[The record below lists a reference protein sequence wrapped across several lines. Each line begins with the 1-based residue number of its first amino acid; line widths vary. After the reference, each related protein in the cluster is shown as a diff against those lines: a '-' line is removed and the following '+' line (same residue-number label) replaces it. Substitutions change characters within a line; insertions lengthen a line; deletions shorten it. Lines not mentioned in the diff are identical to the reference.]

1 MKTYKLSSIVA
12 AIVLLFAN
20 ASTTKVAA
28 QELKGNISISGA
40 FALYPITVKWAEE
53 FKKLHPGVKIDIQA
67 GGAGKGITDV
77 LSKVTDIGLV
87 SRDLNA
93 AEYKKG
99 AFPVAVTKDAVI
111 PTISATS
118 PFRKVIYEKGVKK
131 EAFNNIFITG
141 KYKTWNTLGIKSEAP
156 IHVYT
161 RSDAS
166 GAAETWAKYFGK
178 KQEDLQGVAVF
189 GDPGLAQ
196 AVKRDP
202 SGIGYNNIV
211 YIYDTKTNKATNGVV
226 PVPIDLNNNG
236 KLDPDENF
244 YGDVDQLVAAI
255 VAGKY
260 PSPPARD
267 LYYVT
272 VGRPSNPIVKEFIKY
287 ILTSGQQ
294 FVTEAGYIKFS
305 KEKIKHELE
314 KVK

>member
-1 MKTYKLSSIVA
+1 MKTHKKALLALVVLIITNLTPNKISAQDLS
-12 AIVLLFAN
+12 
-20 ASTTKVAA
+20 
-28 QELKGNISISGA
+28 GNISISGA

-53 FKKLHPGVKIDIQA
+53 FKKKNPKVKIDIQA

-93 AEYKKG
+93 AEQKKK
-99 AFPVAVTKDAVI
+99 AYAVAVTKDAVI

-118 PFRKVIYEKGVKK
+118 PYKAVLYKRGIKK
-131 EAFNNIFITG
+131 EALNNIFITG
-141 KYKTWNTLGIKSEAP
+141 KYQTWNALGFKSTAA

-161 RSDAS
+161 RSDAA
-166 GAAETWAKYFGK
+166 GAAETWAHYFGK

-202 SGIGYNNIV
+202 AGLGFNNIV
-211 YIYDTKTNKATNGVV
+211 YIYDTKTNKPTNGIV

-244 YGDVDQLVAAI
+244 YNDIDQLIAAI
-255 VAGKY
+255 IAGKY

-267 LYYVT
+267 LYFVT
-272 VGRPSNPIVKEFIKY
+272 NGKPTNPIVKAFIKY
-287 ILTSGQQ
+287 ILTDGQKY
-294 FVTEAGYIKFS
+294 VSEAGYIKLS
-305 KEKIKHELE
+305 KEKIKKELE

>member
-1 MKTYKLSSIVA
+1 MKTYKLSLVA
-12 AIVLLFAN
+12 VLILLLVS
-20 ASTTKVAA
+20 ASTTKISA

-53 FKKLHPGVKIDIQA
+53 FKKTHPSVKIDIQA

-87 SRDLNA
+87 SRDLNV

-99 AFPVAVTKDAVI
+99 AFAVAVTKDAVI
-111 PTISATS
+111 PTLSATS
-118 PFRKVIYEKGVKK
+118 PYRKVLYERGVRK

-141 KYKTWNTLGIKSEAP
+141 KYKTWNALGFKSDAP

-161 RSDAS
+161 RSDAA

-178 KQEDLQGVAVF
+178 KQEDLLGVAVF

-202 SGIGYNNIV
+202 NGIGFNNIV
-211 YIYDTKTNKATNGVV
+211 YIYDMKTNKATNGVI

-236 KLDPDENF
+236 KLDPEENF
-244 YGDVDQLVAAI
+244 YNTIDELIAAI

-272 VGRPSNPIVKEFIKY
+272 VGKPKNPIVKEFIKY
-287 ILTSGQQ
+287 ILTDGQK

-305 KEKIKHELE
+305 KEKLTKELE

>member
-1 MKTYKLSSIVA
+1 MKTFKIVA
-12 AIVLLFAN
+12 LAIAIVTIVQTAK
-20 ASTTKVAA
+20 S
-28 QELKGNISISGA
+28 QELKGNITISGA

-53 FKKLHPGVKIDIQA
+53 FKKIHPNVKIDIQA

-87 SRDLNA
+87 SRELNS

-99 AFPVAVTKDAVI
+99 AYAVAVTKDAVI
-111 PTISATS
+111 PVISASS
-118 PFRKVIYEKGVKK
+118 PYKKALYEKGVRK
-131 EAFNNIFITG
+131 ETFNNIFITG
-141 KYKTWNTLGIKSEAP
+141 KYKTWNALGLKSDAP

-161 RSDAS
+161 RSDAA
-166 GAAETWAKYFGK
+166 GAAETWASYFGK
-178 KQEDLQGVAVF
+178 KQEDLLGVAVF

-202 SGIGYNNIV
+202 IGIGFNNIV
-211 YIYDTKTNKATNGVV
+211 YIYDMKTNKATNGVV

-244 YGDVDQLVAAI
+244 YGDIDQLIAAI
-255 VAGKY
+255 ISGKY

-267 LYYVT
+267 LYFVT
-272 VGRPSNPIVKEFIKY
+272 SGKPNNPIVKAFIKY
-287 ILTSGQQ
+287 ILTNGQQ
-294 FVTEAGYIKFS
+294 FVNEAGYIKFS
-305 KEKIKHELE
+305 KEKLSKELE

>member
-1 MKTYKLSSIVA
+1 MKTYKITLLATIILLLSNTALI
-12 AIVLLFAN
+12 
-20 ASTTKVAA
+20 KVTA
-28 QELKGNISISGA
+28 QDLKGNISISGA

-53 FKKLHPGVKIDIQA
+53 FKKKHPNVKIDIQA

-99 AFPVAVTKDAVI
+99 AFAIAVTKDAVI
-111 PTISATS
+111 PTISALS
-118 PFRKVIYEKGVKK
+118 PYRKVLYEKGVRK
-131 EAFNNIFITG
+131 EAFNHIFITG
-141 KYKTWNTLGIKSEAP
+141 KYKTWNTLGFKSEAP

-166 GAAETWAKYFGK
+166 GAAETWAKYFNK

-202 SGIGYNNIV
+202 SGLGFNNIV
-211 YIYDTKTNKATNGVV
+211 YIYDTKTNKPTNGVV

-236 KLDPDENF
+236 KLDADENF
-244 YGDVDQLVAAI
+244 YDDIDQLIAAI
-255 VAGKY
+255 IAGKY

-267 LYYVT
+267 LYFVT
-272 VGRPSNPIVKEFIKY
+272 VGKPKNPIVKEFIKY
-287 ILTSGQQ
+287 ILTDGQK
-294 FVTEAGYIKFS
+294 FVQEAGYIKFS
-305 KEKIKHELE
+305 KEKINKELE

>member
-1 MKTYKLSSIVA
+1 MKTYKISLVTVI
-12 AIVLLFAN
+12 LLLLAN
-20 ASTTKVAA
+20 ATTTKVAA
-28 QELKGNISISGA
+28 QDLSGNISISGA

-53 FKKLHPGVKIDIQA
+53 FKKIHPKVKIDIQA

-99 AFPVAVTKDAVI
+99 AFAVAVTKDAVI

-118 PFRKVIYEKGVKK
+118 PYRKVLYEKGVRK

-141 KYKTWNTLGIKSEAP
+141 KYKTWNALGFKSTAP

-202 SGIGYNNIV
+202 AGIGYNNIV

-236 KLDPDENF
+236 KIDPDENF
-244 YGDVDQLVAAI
+244 YDTVDQLIAAI

-272 VGRPSNPIVKEFIKY
+272 VGKPKNPIVKEFIKY
-287 ILTSGQQ
+287 ILTDGQK

-305 KEKIKHELE
+305 KEKLNKELE

>member
-1 MKTYKLSSIVA
+1 MKTYKLSLVA
-12 AIVLLFAN
+12 VIILLLAN
-20 ASTTKVAA
+20 ATTTKVAA
-28 QELKGNISISGA
+28 QDLSGNISVSGA

-53 FKKLHPGVKIDIQA
+53 FRKIHPKVRIDIQA

-99 AFPVAVTKDAVI
+99 AFVVAVTKDAVI

-118 PFRKVIYEKGVKK
+118 PYRKVLYDKGVKK
-131 EAFNNIFITG
+131 AAFNDIFITG
-141 KYKTWNTLGIKSEAP
+141 KYKTWNTLGFKSEAP
-156 IHVYT
+156 IHIYT
-161 RSDAS
+161 RSDAA

-202 SGIGYNNIV
+202 SGLGFNNIV
-211 YIYDTKTNKATNGVV
+211 YIYDTKTNKPINGVV

-244 YGDVDQLVAAI
+244 YDDIDQLIAAI

-272 VGRPSNPIVKEFIKY
+272 VGKPKNPIVKEFIKY
-287 ILTSGQQ
+287 ILTDGQK
-294 FVTEAGYIKFS
+294 FVSEAGYIKFS
-305 KEKIKHELE
+305 KEKIIKELE

>member
-1 MKTYKLSSIVA
+1 MKINKLSLVA
-12 AIVLLFAN
+12 VIVLLLAN
-20 ASTTKVAA
+20 ATTTKVVS

-53 FKKLHPGVKIDIQA
+53 FKKIHPGVKIDIQA

-93 AEYKKG
+93 AEFKKG
-99 AFPVAVTKDAVI
+99 AYAVAVTKDAVI

-118 PFRKVIYEKGVKK
+118 PFRKVLYERGLRKD
-131 EAFNNIFITG
+131 AFNNIFITG
-141 KYKTWNTLGIKSEAP
+141 KYKTWKALGFKSEAP

-161 RSDAS
+161 RSDAA

-178 KQEDLQGVAVF
+178 KQEDLLGVAVF

-202 SGIGYNNIV
+202 SGIGFNNIV

-244 YGDVDQLVAAI
+244 YADIDQLIAAI

-272 VGRPSNPIVKEFIKY
+272 AGKPNNPIVKEFIKY
-287 ILTSGQQ
+287 ILTSGQK
-294 FVTEAGYIKFS
+294 FVSEAGYIKFS
-305 KEKIKHELE
+305 KEKLSKELE

>member
-1 MKTYKLSSIVA
+1 MKTYKISFVA
-12 AIVLLFAN
+12 VIVLLLAN
-20 ASTTKVAA
+20 ATPTKVAA
-28 QELKGNISISGA
+28 QDLKGNISISGA

-53 FKKLHPGVKIDIQA
+53 FKKINPNVKIDIQA

-99 AFPVAVTKDAVI
+99 AFAVAVTKDAVI
-111 PTISATS
+111 PTISASS
-118 PFRKVIYEKGVKK
+118 PYRKVLYEKGVKK
-131 EAFNNIFITG
+131 DAFNHIFITG
-141 KYKTWNTLGIKSEAP
+141 KYKTWNTLGFKSEAP

-166 GAAETWAKYFGK
+166 GAAETWAKYFNK

-202 SGIGYNNIV
+202 SGLGFNNIV
-211 YIYDTKTNKATNGVV
+211 YVYDTKTNKPTNGVV

-244 YGDVDQLVAAI
+244 YDDIDQLIAAI

-267 LYYVT
+267 LYFVT
-272 VGRPSNPIVKEFIKY
+272 VGKPKNPIVKEFIKY
-287 ILTSGQQ
+287 ILTDGQK
-294 FVTEAGYIKFS
+294 FVQEAGYIKFS
-305 KEKIKHELE
+305 KEKINKELE

>member
-1 MKTYKLSSIVA
+1 MKISKISFVP
-12 AIVLLFAN
+12 VLILLLVN
-20 ASTTKVAA
+20 ATTTKVGA
-28 QELKGNISISGA
+28 QDLKGNISISGA
-40 FALYPITVKWAEE
+40 FAMYPITVKWAEE
-53 FKKLHPGVKIDIQA
+53 FKKINPNVKIDIQA

-87 SRDLNA
+87 SRDLNS

-99 AFPVAVTKDAVI
+99 AFAVAVTKDAVI
-111 PTISATS
+111 PTISASS
-118 PFRKVIYEKGVKK
+118 PYRKVLYEKGVKK
-131 EAFNNIFITG
+131 DAFNHIFITG
-141 KYKTWNTLGIKSEAP
+141 KYKTWNTLGFKSEAP

-166 GAAETWAKYFGK
+166 GAAETWAKYFNK

-202 SGIGYNNIV
+202 SGLGFNNIV
-211 YIYDTKTNKATNGVV
+211 YIYDAKTNKPTNGVV

-244 YGDVDQLVAAI
+244 YDDVDQLIAAI

-267 LYYVT
+267 LYFVT
-272 VGRPSNPIVKEFIKY
+272 VGKPKNPIVKEFIKY
-287 ILTSGQQ
+287 ILTDGQKYVQ
-294 FVTEAGYIKFS
+294 EAGYIKFS
-305 KEKIKHELE
+305 KEKIAKELE

>member
-1 MKTYKLSSIVA
+1 MKTYKLSLVA
-12 AIVLLFAN
+12 VLILVLVN
-20 ASTTKVAA
+20 ASTTKITA

-53 FKKLHPGVKIDIQA
+53 FKKTHPGVKIDIQA

-87 SRDLNA
+87 SRDLNV

-99 AFPVAVTKDAVI
+99 AFAVAVTKDAVI
-111 PTISATS
+111 PTLSATS
-118 PFRKVIYEKGVKK
+118 PYRKVLYERGVRK

-141 KYKTWNTLGIKSEAP
+141 KYKTWNALGFKSDAP

-161 RSDAS
+161 RSDAA

-178 KQEDLQGVAVF
+178 KQEDLLGVAVF

-196 AVKRDP
+196 AVKRDLN
-202 SGIGYNNIV
+202 GIGFNNIV
-211 YIYDTKTNKATNGVV
+211 YIYNMKTNKATNGVI
-226 PVPIDLNNNG
+226 PMTIDLNNNG
-236 KLDPDENF
+236 KLDPEENF
-244 YGDVDQLVAAI
+244 YNTIDELIAAI
-255 VAGKY
+255 IAGKY

-272 VGRPSNPIVKEFIKY
+272 VGKPKNPIVKEFIKY
-287 ILTSGQQ
+287 ILTDGQK

-305 KEKIKHELE
+305 KEKLTKELE

>member
-1 MKTYKLSSIVA
+1 MKTYKLSIVA
-12 AIVLLFAN
+12 ILILVLAN
-20 ASTTKVAA
+20 VNTTKVAA
-28 QELKGNISISGA
+28 QDLKGNISISGA

-53 FKKLHPGVKIDIQA
+53 FKKTHPNVKIDIQA

-87 SRDLNA
+87 SRDLNP
-93 AEYKKG
+93 AEFKKG
-99 AFPVAVTKDAVI
+99 AYAVAVTKDAVI
-111 PTISATS
+111 PTLSATS
-118 PFRKVIYEKGVKK
+118 PFRKVLYERGVKK

-141 KYKTWNTLGIKSEAP
+141 KYKTWNSLGFKSQAP

-161 RSDAS
+161 RSDAA

-211 YIYDTKTNKATNGVV
+211 YIYDMKTNKATNGVV

-244 YGDVDQLVAAI
+244 YNDIDQLIAAI

-267 LYYVT
+267 LYFVT
-272 VGRPSNPIVKEFIKY
+272 VGKPNNPILKAFIKY
-287 ILTSGQQ
+287 ILTDGQK
-294 FVTEAGYIKFS
+294 FVSEAGYIKFS
-305 KEKIKHELE
+305 KDKLSKELE

>member
-1 MKTYKLSSIVA
+1 MKTYKLSLVA
-12 AIVLLFAN
+12 VIILLLAN
-20 ASTTKVAA
+20 ATTTKVAA
-28 QELKGNISISGA
+28 QDLSGNISVSGA

-53 FKKLHPGVKIDIQA
+53 FRKIHPKVRIDIQA

-99 AFPVAVTKDAVI
+99 AFVVAVTKDAVI

-118 PFRKVIYEKGVKK
+118 PYRKVLYEKGVKK
-131 EAFNNIFITG
+131 AAFNDIFITG
-141 KYKTWNTLGIKSEAP
+141 KYKTWNTLGFKSEAP

-202 SGIGYNNIV
+202 SGLGFNNIV
-211 YIYDTKTNKATNGVV
+211 YIYDTKTNKPINGVV

-244 YGDVDQLVAAI
+244 YDDIDQLIAAI
-255 VAGKY
+255 IAGKY

-272 VGRPSNPIVKEFIKY
+272 VGKPKNPIVKEFIKY
-287 ILTSGQQ
+287 ILTDGQK
-294 FVTEAGYIKFS
+294 FVSEAGYIKFS
-305 KEKIKHELE
+305 KEKIIKELE

>member
-1 MKTYKLSSIVA
+1 MKTYKLSLVA
-12 AIVLLFAN
+12 VLILLLVS
-20 ASTTKVAA
+20 ASTTKITA

-53 FKKLHPGVKIDIQA
+53 FKKTHPGVKIDIQA

-87 SRDLNA
+87 SRDLNV

-99 AFPVAVTKDAVI
+99 AFAVAVTKDAVI
-111 PTISATS
+111 PTLSATS
-118 PFRKVIYEKGVKK
+118 PYRKVLYERGVRK

-141 KYKTWNTLGIKSEAP
+141 KYKTWNALGFKSDAP

-161 RSDAS
+161 RSDAA

-178 KQEDLQGVAVF
+178 KQEDLLGVAVF

-202 SGIGYNNIV
+202 NGIGFNNIV
-211 YIYDTKTNKATNGVV
+211 YIYNMKTNKATNGVI

-236 KLDPDENF
+236 KLDPEENF
-244 YGDVDQLVAAI
+244 YNTIDELIAAI

-272 VGRPSNPIVKEFIKY
+272 VGKPKNPIVKEFIKY
-287 ILTSGQQ
+287 ILTDGQK

-305 KEKIKHELE
+305 KEKLTKELE

>member
-1 MKTYKLSSIVA
+1 MKTNKLSLVA
-12 AIVLLFAN
+12 VIILLLAN
-20 ASTTKVAA
+20 ATTTKVAA

-53 FKKLHPGVKIDIQA
+53 FKKLHPAVKIDIQA

-99 AFPVAVTKDAVI
+99 AFAVAVTKDAVI

-118 PFRKVIYEKGVKK
+118 PFRKVIYERGVRK

-141 KYKTWNTLGIKSEAP
+141 KYKSWNALGFKSEAP

-178 KQEDLQGVAVF
+178 KQEDLLGVAVF

-202 SGIGYNNIV
+202 AGIGFNNIV
-211 YIYDTKTNKATNGVV
+211 YIYDTKTNKATNGVI

-244 YGDVDQLVAAI
+244 YNTVDELIAAI
-255 VAGKY
+255 IAEKY

-272 VGRPSNPIVKEFIKY
+272 VGKPSNPIVKEFIKY

-305 KEKIKHELE
+305 KEKLSKELE